1 MSRKSADEVSG
12 DRGLQS
18 RYSASTQSQMSAS
31 QRDALITRLWN
42 EGVSAAVIGK
52 QLGMT
57 RRGVELAVQ
66 RIREGRT
73 GRVRGE

>member
-1 MSRKSADEVSG
+1 MSRKSAEEISG
-12 DRGLQS
+12 SPELQG
-18 RYSASTQSQMSAS
+18 RYALSAQSEMSAS

-52 QLGMT
+52 RVGMT
-57 RRGVELAVQ
+57 RRGVELAVK
-66 RIREGRT
+66 RIREGRA